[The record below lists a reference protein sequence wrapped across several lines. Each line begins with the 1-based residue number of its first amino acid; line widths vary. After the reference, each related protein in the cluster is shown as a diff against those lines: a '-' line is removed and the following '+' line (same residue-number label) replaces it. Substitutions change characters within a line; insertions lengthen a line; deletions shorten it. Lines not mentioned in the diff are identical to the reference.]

1 MKHHMNNPFFEMMS
15 RFQTELRM
23 DNALLIIIGYS
34 FGDKHINSMI
44 FEALDLNH
52 SLQLVIVDPYIEN
65 FEHIIEKTQRSA
77 NIMLIRSDF
86 KELALNYPYSFAYG
100 QEENGE
106 E

>member
-1 MKHHMNNPFFEMMS
+1 MMS
-15 RFQTELRM
+15 RFQSELRT

-44 FEALDLNH
+44 FEALELNH
-52 SLQLVIVDPYIEN
+52 SLQLVIVDPFIEN
-65 FEHIIEKTQRSA
+65 FNDIIKKTERSA

-86 KELALNYPYSFAYG
+86 KELALNYPHSYAYS
-100 QEENGE
+100 QDEMGE